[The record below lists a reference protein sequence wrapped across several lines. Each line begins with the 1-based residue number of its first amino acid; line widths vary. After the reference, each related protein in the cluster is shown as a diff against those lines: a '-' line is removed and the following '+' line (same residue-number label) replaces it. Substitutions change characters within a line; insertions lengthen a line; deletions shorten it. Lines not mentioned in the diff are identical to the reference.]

1 MSPTF
6 GGQFTNQVDTMAA
19 DKNVK
24 RRKYSA
30 ELKAQV
36 VNECEAPGASVARV
50 AMARGINANI
60 VHSWRQIA
68 RTRRPASAALMHM
81 HTHTP
86 TQFVPVVMAS
96 AVPATQVAA
105 PAPAPASASEPVVAS
120 TLAATPFTAPHIE
133 VELRRGTSTLKLLW
147 PATAT
152 AQLSVWTRE
161 VLA

>member
-1 MSPTF
+1 
-6 GGQFTNQVDTMAA
+6 MAA

-50 AMARGINANI
+50 AMACGINANV

-68 RTRRPASAALMHM
+68 RTRRPASAALMHT

-96 AVPATQVAA
+96 AVPATQDA
-105 PAPAPASASEPVVAS
+105 APAPASASEPVVAS
-120 TLAATPFTAPHIE
+120 TLAAAPFTAPHIE

>member
-1 MSPTF
+1 
-6 GGQFTNQVDTMAA
+6 MAA
-19 DKNVK
+19 DRNLK

-50 AMARGINANI
+50 AMARGINANV

-68 RTRRPASAALMHM
+68 RTRRSTGAAL
-81 HTHTP
+81 TTAP
-86 TQFVPVVMAS
+86 AQFVPVVISS
-96 AVPATQVAA
+96 AVPIV
-105 PAPAPASASEPVVAS
+105 APASQAVVP
-120 TLAATPFTAPHIE
+120 LTPSPLTQPSIE
-133 VELRRGTSTLKLLW
+133 VELRRGTTTLKLLW

-152 AQLSVWTRE
+152 AQLSAWTRE

>member
-1 MSPTF
+1 
-6 GGQFTNQVDTMAA
+6 MAA
-19 DKNVK
+19 DKNAK

-68 RTRRPASAALMHM
+68 RKQRLTSATLT

-105 PAPAPASASEPVVAS
+105 PAPVSAPVIAS
-120 TLAATPFTAPHIE
+120 TVAAAPFTAPHIE

>member
-1 MSPTF
+1 ME
-6 GGQFTNQVDTMAA
+6 A
-19 DKNVK
+19 DKNLK

-50 AMARGINANI
+50 AMARGINANV

-68 RTRRPASAALMHM
+68 RTRRSTGAAL
-81 HTHTP
+81 TTTP
-86 TQFVPVVMAS
+86 AQFVPVVIS
-96 AVPATQVAA
+96 STVPIV
-105 PAPAPASASEPVVAS
+105 APASQAVAP
-120 TLAATPFTAPHIE
+120 LTPSPLTQPHIE
-133 VELRRGTSTLKLLW
+133 VELRRGTTTLKLLW

-152 AQLSVWTRE
+152 ATAQLSAWTRE

>member
-1 MSPTF
+1 
-6 GGQFTNQVDTMAA
+6 MAA

-68 RTRRPASAALMHM
+68 RTRRPASAALMHT

-105 PAPAPASASEPVVAS
+105 PASASVVAS
-120 TLAATPFTAPHIE
+120 TLAAAPFTAPHIE